1 MTEID
6 KWRNY
11 SLMLNFPS
19 PENAE
24 KDFLQELLLKE
35 IYAKTEGIVFIGG
48 TALSK
53 FYGSGRFSED
63 LDFVM
68 ADESYIKHAENVLS
82 KIEAGIK
89 NVGNYFRVSF
99 DKTIYRD
106 MFGYSIRIEGPL
118 FVSSGNPAAIQKV
131 SIDLNSREIV
141 SLKPRL
147 VFRNP
152 MYENIRNYTIL
163 VEELEELLADKVK
176 AAIERHAKRKGSYV
190 RDLYDIWSISKK
202 YDTNINFGLVKEKMR
217 KYGVKEFSLLDFKTT
232 LNDAKDI
239 WETEISAVMRTYPTY
254 DDIKSTIENKAHLQ

>member
-1 MTEID
+1 MAEID

-11 SLMLNFPS
+11 SSMLNFPR

-35 IYAKTEGIVFIGG
+35 IYAKTEGIVFRGG

-68 ADESYIKHAENVLS
+68 ADESYTKRVENVLS

-89 NVGNYFRVSF
+89 NVGNYFKANF
-99 DKTIYRD
+99 CKTAYKD
-106 MFGYSIRIEGPL
+106 MFEYSIRIEGPL
-118 FVSSGNPAAIQKV
+118 FVSSGNPAALQKV

-152 MYENIRNYTIL
+152 MYENMRNYTIL

-176 AAIERHAKRKGSYV
+176 ALIERHAKRKGSYV
-190 RDLYDIWSISKK
+190 RDLYDIWSVLKK
-202 YDTNINFGLVKEKMR
+202 YDTKINLDLVREKMQR
-217 KYGVKEFSLLDFKTT
+217 YGKKEFSLLDFKTA
-232 LNDAKDI
+232 LKDAKDT
-239 WETEISAVMRTYPTY
+239 WEVEISAVMRTYPTY
-254 DDIKSTIENKAHLQ
+254 DDVKSTIEKKAHL